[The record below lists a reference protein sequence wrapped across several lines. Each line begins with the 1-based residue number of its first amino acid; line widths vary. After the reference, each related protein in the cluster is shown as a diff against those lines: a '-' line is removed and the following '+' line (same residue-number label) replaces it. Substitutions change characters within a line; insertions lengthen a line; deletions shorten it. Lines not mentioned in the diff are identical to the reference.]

1 MELKFECPTCGQHL
15 SATLAQ
21 IGLAAPCP
29 NCNSAVTVPDASTS
43 PAPLPPPLSIPSQT
57 TPSPRPAPS
66 FARPSPHTPQRGIFY
81 YIFWGTISLFGTLA
95 VLFVAFVFL
104 GGAGAAFL
112 MGLSRHPATTKTA
125 ATQNLPAT
133 QSLPATQNLPTT
145 QNLPA
150 LNGTE
155 AEQAQTLITGL
166 HSNTNDIKGVT
177 SYSPDPA
184 NNYKTAVFLY
194 IEKKQTG
201 QPSLRWQI
209 RYYGRNWLFIRRYR
223 LKIGKA
229 KAVTVLA
236 SQEIARQKS
245 GGSLWETFDE
255 PADKHAHVLN
265 QMLASKTTY
274 LRMDGIEGDKDIEL
288 GREQLQRMRDVLLVF
303 RYLGGTWP
311 AD

>member
-15 SATLAQ
+15 SATHAQ
-21 IGLAAPCP
+21 IGGTAPCP
-29 NCNSAVTVPDASTS
+29 NCNSAVTVPDASTLPVPP
-43 PAPLPPPLSIPSQT
+43 PASPLPPSPIPPLT
-57 TPSPRPAPS
+57 TPSPPPVPS
-66 FARPSPHTPQRGIFY
+66 SARPSPPARRHSVFY
-81 YIFWGTISLFGTLA
+81 YVFWGTISLFATLA
-95 VLFVAFVFL
+95 VLFVGFVFL
-104 GGAGAAFL
+104 TGASAAFL
-112 MGLSRHPATTKTA
+112 MKLSHHPAPTKTA
-125 ATQNLPAT
+125 ATQNLPAR
-133 QSLPATQNLPTT
+133 QNLPAT

-155 AEQAQTLITGL
+155 TEQAQTLITGL
-166 HSNTNDIKGVT
+166 DSKTNDIRGVT
-177 SYSPDPA
+177 CYSPDPA

-236 SQEIARQKS
+236 TEEIARQNS

-255 PADKHAHVLN
+255 PASKHTHLLN
-265 QMLASKTTY
+265 QMLAGKTTH
-274 LRMDGIEGDKDIEL
+274 LRMEGSEGHEDIEL

-303 RYLGGTWP
+303 RYLGGTWS